1 MVMNISGPTK
11 NIPKTK
17 LDAWLERHR
26 KPQTLANLASTAAL
40 ARSLAAVLPA
50 DSTLALS
57 GDLGS
62 GKTTFVRFL
71 AEALGIREPV
81 KSPTFNLY
89 AIYNG
94 PIRLL
99 HCDAYRLN
107 DSAEMDALLLD
118 EYLVSPWLLCVEWPE
133 HIPEWMPA
141 DALSLHFYIV
151 NGVHSVAL
159 SSNPSKT

>member
-1 MVMNISGPTK
+1 MDMNTSGPTE
-11 NIPKTK
+11 NTARTK
-17 LDAWLERHR
+17 LDDWLQAHH
-26 KPQTLANLASTAAL
+26 KPQALASLAATAEF
-40 ARSLAAVLPA
+40 ARSLASVLPA

-71 AEALGIREPV
+71 AEALGIQESV

-94 PIRLL
+94 PVRLV

-118 EYLVSPWLLCVEWPE
+118 EYLVSPWILCVEWPE

-141 DALSLHFYIV
+141 DALSLYFAIA
-151 NGVHSVAL
+151 NGVHSVAVR
-159 SSNPSKT
+159 

>member
-1 MVMNISGPTK
+1 MVMNTFDPAKRISK
-11 NIPKTK
+11 DK
-17 LDAWLERHR
+17 LEAWLEAHS
-26 KPQTLANLASTAAL
+26 KPQTLASLASTAAL
-40 ARSLAAVLPA
+40 ARSLAAVLPV

-118 EYLVSPWLLCVEWPE
+118 EYLVSPWILCVEWPE

-141 DALSLHFYIV
+141 NALSLHFCID

-159 SSNPSKT
+159 KNTSLKL